1 MNMNILNI
9 ILMAGPQATD
19 GVAPKS
25 GSSMSMMIMMILI
38 LAIFWI
44 FMIRPQSKQ
53 QKELRKFRESLQ
65 KGDKVITTGGI
76 YGKIVSTT
84 ETTVILQVDENT
96 KLTVDKSSLIKDPSN
111 LQQPQK

>member
-1 MNMNILNI
+1 MNILNI
-9 ILMAGPQATD
+9 ILMASPPAAEGAPQ
-19 GVAPKS
+19 
-25 GSSMSMMIMMILI
+25 SSPLGMFLPLILI
-38 LAIFWI
+38 LVIFWI

-84 ETTVILQVDENT
+84 ETTVVLQVDENT

>member
-1 MNMNILNI
+1 MEILNI
-9 ILMAGPQATD
+9 VLMAAPQTTD
-19 GVAPKS
+19 GAAQQ
-25 GSSMSMMIMMILI
+25 SSPLGMFLPLILI
-38 LAIFWI
+38 LVIFWI